1 MQYGLGML
9 HANENIFY
17 LPASTESF
25 LNSLKSFMSARAAL
39 RARALS
45 NMYDY
50 LWQTDSLV
58 TLFYLSLSV
67 YCELLILFLD
77 FLNDLFHDVISL
89 LVKH

>member
-17 LPASTESF
+17 LLASTESF
-25 LNSLKSFMSARAAL
+25 LNSLKSF
-39 RARALS
+39 
-45 NMYDY
+45 
-50 LWQTDSLV
+50 
-58 TLFYLSLSV
+58 LSLSV

>member
-39 RARALS
+39 RARAPS
-45 NMYDY
+45 
-50 LWQTDSLV
+50 SLV
-58 TLFYLSLSV
+58 ALFYLSLSV